1 MTASTARDG
10 FAAYE
15 RARDAVLRMR
25 RSPSAG
31 EAPQPSAYWTEEL
44 SNIDYMLEATPLVV
58 RKLRHHAFHITG
70 IRPYDYRAKA
80 DTRRRFFEERLASL
94 RALGGDALLVPEP
107 RALGGFGYEIDGRLF
122 NVDTLKFYEAL
133 IAMARGGVLAWI
145 RASSRPVVCEIG
157 AGWGG
162 FAYQFKT
169 LFPASTYVIVDFPEL
184 FTFSATYLGTVFPDA
199 RLLFHDGG
207 DAASLDGWRDA
218 DFVFVPQ
225 AQADLVSGIP
235 LDLAVNMV
243 SFQEMTDAQVRA
255 YARMAARAGC
265 PRLYSLNR
273 NRSPYNTELT
283 SVSAALADDYALREI
298 EVLGRDYTT
307 AVKRS
312 PAPTRAGGK
321 RELGYRH
328 LIGDLR
334 PSGSRVTL
342 GMTLYNNAGHLP
354 DAIGSILAQTYRDF
368 ALIMVDDGST
378 NATESIAM
386 SYQARDPRVRYH
398 RHEQRKGMIAAWR
411 EVAEL
416 AARECPSAD
425 RFAWVSD
432 HDRWH
437 PRWLEALLRE
447 LDGAPDAVLAYPLT
461 RRLTPAGAVIDKE
474 PRRFDTAG
482 LADVGE
488 RWRHLCRHAVGA
500 GDMVYGLMRV
510 DALQAAGIFR
520 PVLRPDR
527 LLVAELVLRGE
538 IRQVPEVLWSRRS
551 AAAASVVR
559 QRHTLML
566 SGTEPRWFWW
576 PPWLQHGWVLRR
588 EYSARAL
595 ERLGLIPAGWRRMV
609 RRYQLGYFWRHLRK
623 SETSS
628 LAGRAVQRVLLARKL
643 LKHYC
648 RHAMYHTLVGLHGIL
663 ARMRRSDRT

>member
-1 MTASTARDG
+1 MIALTARDG

-15 RARDAVLRMR
+15 RAHDAVRRMR
-25 RSPSAG
+25 RSQASG
-31 EAPQPSAYWTEEL
+31 EAPSAYWTEEL
-44 SNIDYMLEATPLVV
+44 ANIDYMLEATPLIV

-70 IRPYDYRAKA
+70 IRPYDYRTKGDA
-80 DTRRRFFEERLASL
+80 RRRFFEERLASL
-94 RALGGDALLVPEP
+94 QTLGGDALLVPEHC
-107 RALGGFGYEIDGRLF
+107 ALGGFGYEIDGRLF

-133 IAMARGGVLAWI
+133 IAMARGGALDGI

-162 FAYQFKT
+162 FAYQFKI

-207 DAASLDGWRDA
+207 TDAASLDGWRDA
-218 DFVFVPQ
+218 DFVFVPH
-225 AQADLVSGIP
+225 AHADCVSGIP

-273 NRSPYNTELT
+273 DRSPYNTELT
-283 SVSAALADDYALREI
+283 NVGAALADDYVLREI
-298 EVLGRDYTT
+298 EVLGNDYTN
-307 AVKRS
+307 AVKPS

-334 PSGSRVTL
+334 PSGPRVTL
-342 GMTLYNNAGHLP
+342 GMTLYNNAAHLP
-354 DAIGSILAQTYRDF
+354 DAIESILAQTYRGF
-368 ALIMVDDGST
+368 TLIMVDDGST
-378 NATESIAM
+378 DATESIAR

-398 RHEQRKGMIAAWR
+398 RLERRKGMIAAWR
-411 EVAEL
+411 EAAEL
-416 AARECPSAD
+416 AVRECPSAD

-447 LDGAPDAVLAYPLT
+447 LDGAPGAVLAYPLT

-488 RWRHLCRHAVGA
+488 RWRHFCRHAVGA

-510 DALQAAGIFR
+510 DALHAAGIFR
-520 PVLRPDR
+520 SVLRPDR
-527 LLVAELVLRGE
+527 LLIAELVLRGE
-538 IRQVPEVLWSRRS
+538 IRQVPDVLWFRRN

-559 QRHTLML
+559 QRHTLMP

-576 PPWLQHGWVLRR
+576 PPWFQHGRLLRR
-588 EYSARAL
+588 EYSERAL
-595 ERLGLIPAGWRRMV
+595 RRLGVTPADWRRMV

-628 LAGRAVQRVLLARKL
+628 LAGRVVQRVILARKL
-643 LKHYC
+643 LKHYYH
-648 RHAMYHTLVGLHGIL
+648 HAVYRTLVGLHAIR